1 MSDEE
6 GPWFVIQLLIVF
18 SIIGPYRAGTGAE
31 ECVDSTAPLSGPE
44 GRGSGQ
50 RGVDDQGERDRDGR
64 SGQTRE
70 SEGEQNKQEQER
82 ETVRALP

>member
-18 SIIGPYRAGTGAE
+18 CIIGPYGAGTGAGG
-31 ECVDSTAPLSGPE
+31 CVDSTAPLSGPE

-50 RGVDDQGERDRDGR
+50 RGVEDQGERDRDGR

-70 SEGEQNKQEQER
+70 SRTNRSRRGR
-82 ETVRALP
+82 L